1 MANKILVFIEQR
13 SNELKK
19 SSIEAVKAGSEFASE
34 LGAEI
39 EAVVI
44 GGEIS
49 DFNKIANYGITKV
62 THIKNSDL
70 NLYTSSGYSQV
81 LADYANESG
90 ADLLLFANSAMGRDL
105 APRVAAKID
114 AGIAVDC
121 VGFSFENGDVIA
133 TRPVYAGKALTD
145 VKINAAKQIFTIRPN
160 TYNLGEATDA
170 TAEVTVKEVDS
181 VPTSAK
187 VVELKKTSDKLDVAE
202 ASIIV
207 SGGRGMGGPE
217 NYSML
222 EELAGLLGGAVG
234 ASRAAVDAGWR
245 PHGDQVGQTGKT
257 VSPNLYIACGIS
269 GAIQHMAGMRT
280 SKFIVAINKDPEAP
294 IFTIADYGITG
305 DLFEVVPALIDEI
318 KKG

>member
-13 SNELKK
+13 NNELKK
-19 SSIEAVKAGSEFASE
+19 SSIEAVKAGSVFASE
-34 LGAEI
+34 LEADI

-49 DFNKIANYGITKV
+49 DFDKIANYGVTKV
-62 THIKNSDL
+62 THIKNTDL
-70 NLYTSSGYSQV
+70 NLYTSSGYSEV
-81 LADYANESG
+81 MADYANESG
-90 ADLLLFANSAMGRDL
+90 ADLLLFANSSMGRDL
-105 APRVAAKID
+105 APRVAAKLD

-121 VGFSFENGDVIA
+121 VGFTFENGDVIA

-145 VKINAAKQIFTIRPN
+145 VKINAAKKIFTIRPN
-160 TYNLGEATDA
+160 TYNLSEPTDA
-170 TAEVTVKEVDS
+170 SAEVTVKEVDS
-181 VPTSAK
+181 VNTSVK

-207 SGGRGMGGPE
+207 SGGRGKGGPE
-217 NYSML
+217 NYPML
-222 EELAGLLGGAVG
+222 EELAGMLGGAVG

-245 PHGDQVGQTGKT
+245 PHSDQVGQTGKT

-280 SKFIVAINKDPEAP
+280 SKFIVAINKDAEAP

-305 DLFEVVPALIDEI
+305 DLFEVVPALIDEL